1 MKDATKKWTSSHT
14 SGQFK
19 VKYTPFQWART
30 SSFSSDQC
38 IVYFFHHHL
47 INKEFD
53 VISFTNGYTD
63 ELAIK
68 TKNEWILAVYFP
80 QGVGNFFAVENPL
93 ERTTVIRRSS
103 DPPPLQ
109 QTPTVS
115 EELTSALR
123 TSLSLLLKTRHL
135 RLDPRTADTTTS
147 RQHMLHNMLGQYA
160 LYERG
165 RTWNMYRMINISD
178 SYESLATV
186 YCVVLITSCE
196 WCFNTSFSLGEVLF
210 YIVLKQAYLLSNN
223 VFDLVVNHRQVL
235 INLCL

>member
-147 RQHMLHNMLGQYA
+147 RQHTLHNMLGQYKNA
-160 LYERG
+160 SNVHCMSEEEHG
-165 RTWNMYRMINISD
+165 TCTEWSISVSNTTQYTVAKL
-178 SYESLATV
+178 SYESRHVNDASTPV
-186 YCVVLITSCE
+186 FHWE
-196 WCFNTSFSLGEVLF
+196 KCFSTW
-210 YIVLKQAYLLSNN
+210 Y
-223 VFDLVVNHRQVL
+223 
-235 INLCL
+235 